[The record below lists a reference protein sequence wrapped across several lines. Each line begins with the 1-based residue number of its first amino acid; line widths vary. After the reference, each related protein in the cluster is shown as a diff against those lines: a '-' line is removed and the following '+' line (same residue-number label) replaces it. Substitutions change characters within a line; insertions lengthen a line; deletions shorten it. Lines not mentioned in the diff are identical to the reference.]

1 MRHEHPVTPTV
12 TAGMPSFLDLRPATV
27 NDVDAIH
34 ALVTDHV
41 ASDHLLPRTADEI
54 ARHHG
59 RFVVATMR
67 GIVVGCAE
75 LAPLSAAVAEIR
87 SLVVTDHARG
97 CDLGRYMVDR
107 LIARAAADGYGRLCA
122 FTHQPSYFVHLG
134 FSIVPHL
141 WLREKVFTDCVG
153 CPLFRG
159 CGQQAVV
166 VTLDRQGARG
176 GHRHA
181 IGAVA

>member
-1 MRHEHPVTPTV
+1 MRHEHTTATATP
-12 TAGMPSFLDLRPATV
+12 GMPSFLDLRHATID
-27 NDVDAIH
+27 DVDAIH

-41 ASDHLLPRTADEI
+41 TSDHLLPRTADEI
-54 ARHHG
+54 ARHHS
-59 RFVVATMR
+59 RFVVATMQ

-87 SLVVTDHARG
+87 SLVVTSHAQG
-97 CDLGRYMVDR
+97 CGLGRHLVHR
-107 LIARAAADGYGRLCA
+107 LMARAAADGYGRLCA

-153 CPLFRG
+153 CPLFRA

-166 VTLDRQGARG
+166 VMLDRQGALS
-176 GHRHA
+176 GHRHPV
-181 IGAVA
+181 GAVA